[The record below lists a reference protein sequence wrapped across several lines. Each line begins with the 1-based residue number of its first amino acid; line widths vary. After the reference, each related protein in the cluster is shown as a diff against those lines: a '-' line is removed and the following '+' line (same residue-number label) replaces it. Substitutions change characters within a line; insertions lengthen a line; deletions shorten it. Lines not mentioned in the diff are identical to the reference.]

1 MQQGTD
7 STQVLPSVT
16 GKGVATVS
24 RVEDHYVFSEASVE
38 ERIEVGHRDAAEQG
52 IERFMP
58 TRTEIA
64 RVQDT

>member
-1 MQQGTD
+1 M
-7 STQVLPSVT
+7 
-16 GKGVATVS
+16 S
-24 RVEDHYVFSEASVE
+24 RVEDHCVFSEASVE
-38 ERIEVGHRDAAEQG
+38 ERIKVGHRDAAEQG

>member
-1 MQQGTD
+1 M
-7 STQVLPSVT
+7 
-16 GKGVATVS
+16 S

-38 ERIEVGHRDAAEQG
+38 ERIKVGHRDAAEQG

-58 TRTEIA
+58 NRTEIA